1 MKQILFIANSCLPV
15 TGPEN
20 ICNARQLA
28 VLSQSGQFKIDL
40 VTRHD
45 NTTYYPQDD
54 IDKYGIK
61 LNSLHFVDV
70 DNKINFKTVW
80 QHFRAWMKFGVV
92 EAGYHWAYSALPL
105 CERLVKEN
113 KYDYIVSKNASSYI
127 LAYYL
132 KNKYGIKWIAS
143 WNDPFPAYLW
153 IKPYGQGNNPENVKK
168 CRRIVEI
175 MKKADE
181 YVYPNPRLAK
191 YVNSYVQA
199 SEKCIHVVPHVM
211 TSKPNDSRKRVEGPI
226 KLIHPGQCNAPR
238 YARTLLQATKE
249 LLEEKKIN
257 KDDLS
262 ITFMGKTNP
271 DEMEMIVKDPLR
283 EVVNMRD
290 PVAYHQSL
298 NVLKEYDVAL
308 IIEAACEEGIFL
320 PTKVSDFMMAGM
332 RMLAICPLTGVQ
344 HDLYEQGYISY
355 FGDVTNVESIKKAL
369 LEIVDDSKKTEW
381 DDYNVNVPKSFTADY
396 TVEQF
401 LNL

>member
-1 MKQILFIANSCLPV
+1 MPV

-28 VLSQSGQFKIDL
+28 VLSQSGQFRIDL

-54 IDKYGIK
+54 IEKYGIR

-70 DNKINFKTVW
+70 NNKINLKTIW

-92 EAGYHWAYSALPL
+92 EAGYHWAYNALSL
-105 CERLVKEN
+105 CEKLVKDN
-113 KYDYIVSKNASSYI
+113 QYDYIISKNASSYI

-132 KNKYGIKWIAS
+132 KKKYGIKWIAS

-168 CRRIVEI
+168 CRRIVKI
-175 MKKADE
+175 MKQADE

-199 SEKCIHVVPHVM
+199 SEKRIHVVPHVM
-211 TSKPNDSRKRVEGPI
+211 TSKPNDSRKREVGPI

-257 KDDLS
+257 KHDLS

-271 DEMEMIVKDPLR
+271 DEMEMIVKDPLS

-332 RMLAICPLTGVQ
+332 RMLAICPLKGVQ

-355 FGDVTNVESIKKAL
+355 FGDVTDVESIKKAL
-369 LEIVDDSKKTEW
+369 LKIVDDSKKSEW
-381 DDYNVNVPKSFTADY
+381 DDYKVNVPESFTADY

-401 LNL
+401 MKL